1 MIPEVTM
8 EKRRA
13 MKQAD
18 LTKMLI
24 LLIAVLVVILVAVI
38 CIAVDT
44 RTPQNTEPGTTT
56 GMPSDTGGT
65 DLRPSDGTTVNIGLS
80 VQAMT
85 DTEGGTIEE
94 KLSFTGTSDPNAD
107 VLVNGTAIARSADG
121 SFLCEVPLTVGK
133 NEITFSHKGQTET
146 FTVERRYVVE
156 SFTPADARDYN
167 SGATIRFAVS
177 ARKGSTVTVQLNGQ
191 TISLK
196 EAESQQGSGT
206 AEGFV
211 LLTGE
216 YKLPGTNTSDLELGN
231 AVFTAVCDG
240 ITETYT
246 SGTLRCLKSTDILAS
261 DPAVTPP
268 TGGYIN
274 VGSGYIV
281 EVIAY
286 TAETFDGKTI
296 DDYSH
301 PTNNYLPTGTVDYCP
316 TSIVEN
322 GRLKYVVLRSGQRVY
337 LQKKDTITGKY
348 LTVVD
353 RYTGKLPD
361 HNEIGVASM
370 TDTGKHL
377 VLTLDTLWKAP
388 FYFDLEPQTYQYPNG
403 GSNRNYSVTA
413 CTAQYVDIRFC
424 YATKFTGTIQ
434 LPENNPL
441 FSSAEV
447 INNGPD
453 HTLRLYLKKVGA
465 FYGWDSYYNDKDQL
479 CFRFLKPAAVT
490 VTENAYGADLT
501 GVTVMI
507 DVGHGGMDGGA
518 TLRDA
523 NGKDLKDA
531 NGNYIDEAAQN
542 LKLALKLKAEL
553 ESIGATVIL
562 NRENDSLVLVDERLQ
577 MLKSAAPDLCIC
589 IHHNAVAGYPN
600 INGLITYYYTPFS
613 QAAAKEIYKAN
624 EGSSVYQNNGLDWHY
639 YYTARQPVCPVVLM
653 ENGYTTSPHDVSHM
667 LNDESV
673 QIKAQAMA
681 QGIVNYFLLIN
692 K

>member
-1 MIPEVTM
+1 M
-8 EKRRA
+8 EKKKP
-13 MKQAD
+13 MKQVD

-24 LLIAVLVVILVAVI
+24 LLIAVLAVILVAVI
-38 CIAVDT
+38 CVAVDS
-44 RTPQNTEPGTTT
+44 RTPQNTEPDTTAGTP
-56 GMPSDTGGT
+56 GVTGGT
-65 DLRPSDGTTVNIGLS
+65 ESQPTDGTTAYIGLT
-80 VQAMT
+80 VHPAT
-85 DTEGGTIEE
+85 DLQKGTIEE
-94 KLSFTGTSDPNAD
+94 KVSFSGTSDPSAD
-107 VLVNGTAIARSADG
+107 VMVNGKPIGRNADG
-121 SFLCEVPLTVGK
+121 SFLWEVPLVLGK
-133 NEITFSHKGQTET
+133 NEIVFSHKGQTET

-156 SFTPADARDYN
+156 YFTPADAKDYN
-167 SGATIRFAVS
+167 SGATIRFTVS
-177 ARKGSTVTVQLNGQ
+177 ARRGSTVTVQLNGQ
-191 TISLK
+191 IIELK
-196 EAESQQGSGT
+196 AAENQQGNGT

-216 YKLPGTNTSDLELGN
+216 YKLPSTNTSDLDLGI
-231 AVFTAVCDG
+231 AEFTAVCDG
-240 ITETYT
+240 ITEKYT
-246 SGTLRCLKSTDILAS
+246 SGKLCCLKTTEILAS
-261 DPAVTPP
+261 DPSVTPS

-281 EVIAY
+281 EIIAY

-296 DDYSH
+296 DDFSH

-316 TSIVEN
+316 TTIVQN
-322 GRLKYVVLRSGQRVY
+322 GNLKYVTLRSGQRVY
-337 LQKKDTITGKY
+337 LQKKDNITGKY
-348 LTVVD
+348 SQVVD

-361 HNEIGVASM
+361 HNEIGVSSI

-388 FYFDLEPQTYQYPNG
+388 FYFDVEPQNYYYPTG

-413 CTAQYVDIRFC
+413 CTAEYVDIRFC
-424 YATKFTGTIQ
+424 YATVFTGTVE

-453 HTLRLYLKKVGA
+453 HTLRLHLKKTGG
-465 FYGWDSYYNDKDQL
+465 FYGWDSYYNEADQL
-479 CFRFLKPAAVT
+479 CFRFLKPAVAT
-490 VTENAYGADLT
+490 KADNAYGADLT

-507 DVGHGGMDGGA
+507 DVGHGGRDGGA

-523 NGKDLKDA
+523 DGVDLKDA

-542 LKLALKLKAEL
+542 LKLALGLKAEL

-577 MLKSAAPDLCIC
+577 MLKSAAPDLCLC
-589 IHHNAVAGYPN
+589 IHHNAIGGYPN
-600 INGLITYYYTPFS
+600 INGLITYYYTPYS

-624 EGSSVYQNNGLDWHY
+624 EGSTVYKNNSLDWHY

-653 ENGYTTSPHDVSHM
+653 ENGYTTSPYDVSHM

-673 QIKAQAMA
+673 QTKIKAMA
-681 QGIVNYFLLIN
+681 QGIANYFLLIN
-692 K
+692 N

>member
-1 MIPEVTM
+1 M
-8 EKRRA
+8 EKRRP

-18 LTKMLI
+18 LTKILI
-24 LLIAVLVVILVAVI
+24 ILIAVLAVILVAVI
-38 CIAVDT
+38 CLALDSGA
-44 RTPQNTEPGTTT
+44 PQNTEPGTTAGT
-56 GMPSDTGGT
+56 SGATDGTESRPTNGTTAYVGLTVQTET
-65 DLRPSDGTTVNIGLS
+65 DL
-80 VQAMT
+80 
-85 DTEGGTIEE
+85 EKGTIEE
-94 KLSFTGTSDPNAD
+94 KVSFSGTSDPAAD
-107 VLVNGTAIARSADG
+107 VLVNGKPIERNADG
-121 SFLCEVPLTVGK
+121 SFLWEVPLTLGK
-133 NEITFSHKGQTET
+133 NEITFSHKDQTET
-146 FTVERRYVVE
+146 FEVDRRYVVE
-156 SFTPADARDYN
+156 YFTPADAQDFN

-191 TISLK
+191 TIELK
-196 EAESQQGSGT
+196 EAENQQGNGT

-216 YKLPGTNTSDLELGN
+216 YKLPSTNTSDLELG
-231 AVFTAVCDG
+231 AAEFTAVCDG
-240 ITETYT
+240 VTENYT
-246 SGTLRCLKSTDILAS
+246 SGKLRCLKTTEILAS
-261 DPAVTPP
+261 DPSVTPT

-281 EVIAY
+281 EIIAY
-286 TAETFDGKTI
+286 TAETFDGKTT

-316 TSIVEN
+316 TTIVEKGN
-322 GRLKYVVLRSGQRVY
+322 LKYVVLRSGQRVY

-361 HNEIGVASM
+361 HNEIGVSAM

-388 FYFDLEPQTYQYPNG
+388 FYFDLEPQAYYYPDG
-403 GSNRNYSVTA
+403 GSGRNYSVTA
-413 CTAQYVDIRFC
+413 CTAEYVDIRFC
-424 YATKFTGTIQ
+424 YATVFNGTVE

-447 INNGPD
+447 IDNGSD
-453 HTLRLYLKKVGA
+453 HTLRLHLKKTGG
-465 FYGWDSYYNDKDQL
+465 FYGWDSYYNDKGQL

-490 VTENAYGADLT
+490 KAENAYGADLT

-507 DVGHGGMDGGA
+507 DVGHGGVDGGGP
-518 TLRDA
+518 LRDA
-523 NGKDLKDA
+523 NGVDLKDA
-531 NGNYIDEAAQN
+531 NGDYIDEAAQN

-577 MLKSAAPDLCIC
+577 MLKAAAPDLCLC
-589 IHHNAVAGYPN
+589 IHHNAIGGHPE
-600 INGLITYYYTPFS
+600 IDGLITYYYTPFS
-613 QAAAKEIYKAN
+613 QAAAKEIYKTN
-624 EGSSVYQNNGLDWHY
+624 EGSTVYQNNALDWHY
-639 YYTARQPVCPVVLM
+639 YYTARQTACPVVLM

-667 LNDESV
+667 LSDESV
-673 QIKAQAMA
+673 QIKVQAMA

-692 K
+692 Q